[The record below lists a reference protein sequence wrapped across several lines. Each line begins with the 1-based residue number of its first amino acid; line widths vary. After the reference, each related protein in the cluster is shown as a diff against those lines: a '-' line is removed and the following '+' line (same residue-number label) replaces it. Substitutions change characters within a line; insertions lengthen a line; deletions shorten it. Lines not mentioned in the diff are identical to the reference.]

1 MLSLALRLKC
11 MEDISLDSLWNYLS
25 GTPKGSTETSG
36 LKEDR
41 KPTPKPEVRVQ
52 EKPHREC
59 GEWKSGRDFHK
70 SLNCKAQYCC
80 QEKRK
85 EKVNQIVELLL
96 SNFSLSLLPHLF
108 PSSGCQGCLPL
119 PGFIP
124 PDLVSKNNLQ
134 RVHFEGG
141 SVETSQEP
149 PVWFTAASLQREA
162 KELKHL
168 LQFLQFQ

>member
-1 MLSLALRLKC
+1 
-11 MEDISLDSLWNYLS
+11 MEDISSDSLWNYLS

-70 SLNCKAQYCC
+70 PLNCKAQYCC

-96 SNFSLSLLPHLF
+96 SNFSLSLLPHHF

-141 SVETSQEP
+141 SVETSLEP

-162 KELKHL
+162 KELKHV